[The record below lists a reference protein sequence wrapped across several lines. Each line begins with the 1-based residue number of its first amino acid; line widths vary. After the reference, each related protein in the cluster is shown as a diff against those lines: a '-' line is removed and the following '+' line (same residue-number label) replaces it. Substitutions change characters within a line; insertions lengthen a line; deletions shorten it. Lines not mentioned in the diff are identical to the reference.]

1 MLNSYGNGLAETRTY
16 DQDYRLTGITIPIR
30 SIDSC
35 TLGYNLDDDITG
47 VTDNLKSSNGQN
59 GLSEVIV
66 KLRTAVSKS

>member
-16 DQDYRLTGITIPIR
+16 DQDYRQTGITIPIR